1 MEHTYSPKQFGKMIG
16 KSVNT
21 LQRWDRQGI
30 LKAHRSPTNRRYYTH
45 EQYLQYR
52 GFVSSEQ
59 GKVIAYARVSSPSQK
74 KDLATQ
80 KEALRA
86 YCQEHGIKVDQ
97 WVEDIGSALNYKR
110 KGFNQVIEQIELG
123 QVKRLII
130 GYEDRFVRFGYDW
143 FEAFCQRHGTDITVI
158 NGESFSPQEEL
169 VRDLIAIVTVFSA
182 RLHGLRSHKNAI
194 RAAALGKDLKDDQSP
209 QDTPSSY
216 RRAKQLFCQSRRNHP
231 LRVELGAGGVESAV

>member
-1 MEHTYSPKQFGKMIG
+1 MCMEHTYSPKQFGKLIG

-21 LQRWDRQGI
+21 LQKWDRQGI
-30 LKAHRSPTNRRYYTH
+30 LHASRSPTNRRYYTH

-52 GFVSSEQ
+52 GLISSEQ

-80 KEALRA
+80 RETLRT
-86 YCQEHGIKVDQ
+86 YCQDHHIKVDQ

-110 KGFNQVIEQIELG
+110 KGFNEVVEQIELG
-123 QVKRLII
+123 QVRRLII
-130 GYEDRFVRFGYDW
+130 ASQDRFVRFGYDW
-143 FEAFCQRHGTDITVI
+143 FEHFCERHGTAITVM
-158 NGESFSPQEEL
+158 NGEAFSPEEEL

-194 RAAALGKDLKDDQSP
+194 RAAALFKDIPHDQSA
-209 QDTPSSY
+209 QGPS
-216 RRAKQLFCQSRRNHP
+216 
-231 LRVELGAGGVESAV
+231 ESHS